1 MAENA
6 MQGIM
11 GLGNAPQMANQ
22 APMAPPPM
30 PEVTREQFLA
40 FERARQEIPPG
51 DFTSDILQAGEEVDP
66 AAVQEL
72 RRDLTGLNLPLELIL
87 AMLTMVEG
95 LLAEPGNYAQ
105 LRQELLAE
113 GVPEDLLPEQ
123 FDGEFFGAMQLA
135 LEQMINM
142 QPQTGQPI
150 QAFAEG
156 GLASLRPIAKEL
168 QSFGRNGD
176 TILAHINPSE
186 ARMLQRM
193 GGSGTINPVTGLR
206 EYFFEKVGKAIGGV
220 FKSVGKAVGSAVKG
234 VVKGVKKFAK
244 STVGKVVIAA
254 ALAYFLGPMAASAL
268 GSGLTAVGATTLAGA
283 VGSTVGTAAISG
295 LVGGF
300 GASMLGGD
308 NLKTSLRN
316 GAIGAV
322 AAGVGAGV
330 MGGAEAFAANSYAGP
345 TTISGQWEQLKSG
358 VTNVFGGPPAGA
370 EALPVDLPGAVPST
384 PLGPTTPTIS
394 APTTPTLGTTPTAP
408 PVPAPTG
415 GVSMPTGGIGMPSAT
430 STPTSGVGLRLP
442 PAGSPAGAGTMP
454 SVTPPIT
461 PSVGAPPPQGSFFD
475 RALDFISPSTP
486 STEALNNIGGQ
497 AVKQFQLANPGVA
510 LTPEMTTNIFNT
522 AVEKATPGI
531 LRQYGPLVAGGLG
544 IMSLTGGFDEQDTGP
559 QTSMYDQMRAEIN
572 PEDYKINLGP
582 VQTTYSERTPYQD
595 FYTSMAQNP
604 FAPKNMQAQ
613 NQFGGTPPP
622 MRLAEGGQ
630 ASSQNFPRK
639 TGPINGPGTE
649 KSDSIPAMLS
659 DGEFVYTAK
668 AVRGAGN
675 GSRREGAKRMYQMM
689 KEFERNA

>member
-11 GLGNAPQMANQ
+11 GLENAPQMANQ
-22 APMAPPPM
+22 APPMAPPPM
-30 PEVTREQFLA
+30 PEVTRDQFLA

-51 DFTSDILQAGEEVDP
+51 EFANDILQAGEEVDP

-176 TILAHINPSE
+176 TILAHINPAE

-206 EYFFEKVGKAIGGV
+206 EYIFKGVGKV
-220 FKSVGKAVGSAVKG
+220 FKGIGKAFKAVGKAVSNAVKG
-234 VVKGVKKFAK
+234 LVKGVTKFVK
-244 STVGKVVIAA
+244 SPVGKIMTAV
-254 ALAYFLGPMAASAL
+254 ALGYFLGPAAASMI
-268 GSGLTAVGATTLAGA
+268 GVS
-283 VGSTVGTAAISG
+283 STVGVAAVSG
-295 LVGGF
+295 VIGGF
-300 GASMLGGD
+300 GSSMLGGD

-316 GAIGAV
+316 GAIGGV
-322 AAGVGAGV
+322 LAGAGAGV
-330 MGGAEAFAANSYAGP
+330 MGGAEAFASGSYAGP

-358 VTNVFGGPPAGA
+358 VTNAFGGPPVGGA

-384 PLGPTTPTIS
+384 PLDPLTSTATPTIS
-394 APTTPTLGTTPTAP
+394 APTTPTIGAAPSVTP
-408 PVPAPTG
+408 PTS
-415 GVSMPTGGIGMPSAT
+415 GVSMPTGGIGL
-430 STPTSGVGLRLP
+430 TPTGAPTGGVGLRLP
-442 PAGSPAGAGTMP
+442 STGTMP
-454 SVTPPIT
+454 SVSAPIT
-461 PSVGAPPPQGSFFD
+461 PTVGAPPPQAGFFD
-475 RALDFISPSTP
+475 RALDFFSPSTP
-486 STEALNNIGGQ
+486 TAAQANQVGMNALAEANKAAASQG
-497 AVKQFQLANPGVA
+497 
-510 LTPEMTTNIFNT
+510 LTLTSEVQNSIFNK

-559 QTSMYDQMRAEIN
+559 QTSQYDQMKASLN

-582 VQTTYSERTPYQD
+582 VQTTYVDQPQYQD
-595 FYTSMAQNP
+595 FYASMAQNP
-604 FAPKNMQAQ
+604 FAPQNMQAQ
-613 NQFGGTPPP
+613 NQFGGMPPP
-622 MRLAEGGQ
+622 MRLSDGGQ
-630 ASSQNFPRK
+630 ADFQNFPRK

>member
-11 GLGNAPQMANQ
+11 GLENAPQMANQ
-22 APMAPPPM
+22 APPMAPPPM
-30 PEVTREQFLA
+30 PEVTRDQFLA

-51 DFTSDILQAGEEVDP
+51 EFANDILQAGEEVDP

-72 RRDLTGLNLPLELIL
+72 RRDLAGLNLPLELIL

-176 TILAHINPSE
+176 TILAHINPAE

-193 GGSGTINPVTGLR
+193 GDSGTINPVTGLR
-206 EYFFEKVGKAIGGV
+206 EYFLKGVGKAFKGIGKA
-220 FKSVGKAVGSAVKG
+220 FKAVGKAVSNAVKG
-234 VVKGVKKFAK
+234 MAKGVTKFVK
-244 STVGKVVIAA
+244 SPVGKIMTAV
-254 ALAYFLGPMAASAL
+254 ALGYFLGPAAASMI
-268 GSGLTAVGATTLAGA
+268 GVS
-283 VGSTVGTAAISG
+283 STVGVAAVSG
-295 LVGGF
+295 VIGGF
-300 GASMLGGD
+300 GSSMLGGD

-316 GAIGAV
+316 GAIGGV
-322 AAGVGAGV
+322 LAGVGAGV
-330 MGGAEAFAANSYAGP
+330 MGGAEAFASGSYAGP

-358 VTNVFGGPPAGA
+358 VTTAFGGPPVGGA

-384 PLGPTTPTIS
+384 PLDPLTSTATPTIS
-394 APTTPTLGTTPTAP
+394 APTTPTIGAAPSVTP
-408 PVPAPTG
+408 PTS
-415 GVSMPTGGIGMPSAT
+415 GVSMPTGGIGL
-430 STPTSGVGLRLP
+430 TPTGAPTGGVGLRLP
-442 PAGSPAGAGTMP
+442 STVTMP
-454 SVTPPIT
+454 SVSAPIT
-461 PSVGAPPPQGSFFD
+461 PTVGAPPPQAGLFD
-475 RALDFISPSTP
+475 RALDFFSPSTP
-486 STEALNNIGGQ
+486 TAAQANQVGMNALAEANKAAASQG
-497 AVKQFQLANPGVA
+497 
-510 LTPEMTTNIFNT
+510 LTLTSEVQNSIFNK

-559 QTSMYDQMRAEIN
+559 QTSQYDQMKASLN

-582 VQTTYSERTPYQD
+582 VQTTYVDQPQYQD
-595 FYTSMAQNP
+595 FYASMAQNP
-604 FAPKNMQAQ
+604 FAPQNMQAQ
-613 NQFGGTPPP
+613 NQFGGMPPP
-622 MRLAEGGQ
+622 MRLSDGGQ
-630 ASSQNFPRK
+630 ADFQNFPRK

>member
-11 GLGNAPQMANQ
+11 GLENAPQMANQ
-22 APMAPPPM
+22 APQMAPPPM

-40 FERARQEIPPG
+40 FEQARQEIPPG
-51 DFTSDILQAGEEVDP
+51 EVANDLLQAGEEIDP
-66 AAVQEL
+66 AAIQEL
-72 RRDLTGLNLPLELIL
+72 RRDLTGLNLPLEVIL
-87 AMLTMVEG
+87 AMLSMVEG
-95 LLAEPGNYAQ
+95 LLAEPGNYAE

-168 QSFGRNGD
+168 QSFGRGGD

-206 EYFFEKVGKAIGGV
+206 EYIRGLA
-220 FKSVGKAVGSAVKG
+220 KSVGKVFKGAAKAVGSAVKG

-254 ALAYFLGPMAASAL
+254 ALAYFLGPMAATAL
-268 GSGLTAVGATTLAGA
+268 GGGLTAAGATTLAGA
-283 VGSTVGTAAISG
+283 VTSTVGTAAISG
-295 LVGGF
+295 AIGGF
-300 GASMLGGD
+300 GASVLAGD

-316 GAIGAV
+316 GAIAGV

-330 MGGAEAFAANSYAGP
+330 MGGAEAFAPGSYSGP

-358 VTNVFGGPPAGA
+358 VTNVFGGPPVGGA

-384 PLGPTTPTIS
+384 PLDPLTTTATPTIS
-394 APTTPTLGTTPTAP
+394 APTTPTIGATPTAP
-408 PVPAPTG
+408 PVTAPTG
-415 GVSMPTGGIGMPSAT
+415 GVSMPTGGIGL
-430 STPTSGVGLRLP
+430 TPTSAPSSGLGLRLP
-442 PAGSPAGAGTMP
+442 STGQQVATGTGQQ
-454 SVTPPIT
+454 VTSGLGQQAEP
-461 PSVGAPPPQGSFFD
+461 SFFS

-486 STEALNNIGGQ
+486 PQEELTKLGFEAVRK
-497 AVKQFQLANPGVA
+497 AQLANPGEVF
-510 LTPEMTTNIFNT
+510 TEKMRNDIFQT
-522 AVEKATPGI
+522 AVDKATPTF
-531 LRQYGPLVAGGLG
+531 LRQYGPLAAGGLG
-544 IMSLTGGFDEQDTGP
+544 IMALTGGFDEKDTGT
-559 QTSMYDQMRAEIN
+559 QTSMYDQMKANLN
-572 PEDYKINLGP
+572 PEDYEVNVRP
-582 VQTTYSERTPYQD
+582 VQTTYVDQPQYRD

-604 FAPKNMQAQ
+604 FAPQNMQAQ
-613 NQFGGTPPP
+613 NQFGGMPPP

-630 ASSQNFPRK
+630 ASHQNFPRK
-639 TGPINGPGTE
+639 TGAINGPGTE

>member
-11 GLGNAPQMANQ
+11 GLENAPQMANQ
-22 APMAPPPM
+22 APPMAPPPM
-30 PEVTREQFLA
+30 PEVTRDQFLA

-51 DFTSDILQAGEEVDP
+51 EFANDILQAGEEVDP

-72 RRDLTGLNLPLELIL
+72 RRDLAGLNLPLELIL

-176 TILAHINPSE
+176 TILAHINPAE

-206 EYFFEKVGKAIGGV
+206 EYFLKGVGKAFKGIGKA
-220 FKSVGKAVGSAVKG
+220 FKAVGKALSNAVKG
-234 VVKGVKKFAK
+234 LVKGVTKFVK
-244 STVGKVVIAA
+244 SPVGKIMTAV
-254 ALAYFLGPMAASAL
+254 ALGYFLGPAAASMI
-268 GSGLTAVGATTLAGA
+268 GVS
-283 VGSTVGTAAISG
+283 STVGVAAVSG
-295 LVGGF
+295 VIGGF
-300 GASMLGGD
+300 GSSMLGGD

-316 GAIGAV
+316 GAIGGV
-322 AAGVGAGV
+322 LAGVGAGV
-330 MGGAEAFAANSYAGP
+330 MGGAEAFASGSYAGP

-358 VTNVFGGPPAGA
+358 VTNAFGGPPVGGA

-384 PLGPTTPTIS
+384 PLDPLTSTATPTIS
-394 APTTPTLGTTPTAP
+394 APTTPTIGAAPAVTP
-408 PVPAPTG
+408 PTS
-415 GVSMPTGGIGMPSAT
+415 GVSMPTGGIGL
-430 STPTSGVGLRLP
+430 TPTGAPTGGVGLRLP
-442 PAGSPAGAGTMP
+442 STVTMP
-454 SVTPPIT
+454 SVSAPIT
-461 PSVGAPPPQGSFFD
+461 PTVGAPPPQAGFFD
-475 RALDFISPSTP
+475 LIGQGEYSKAFNGLLPGGSPAGLTP
-486 STEALNNIGGQ
+486 QQIAEQAGTEAFKRAASQGLPEALQISNAQ
-497 AVKQFQLANPGVA
+497 AAYSTA
-510 LTPEMTTNIFNT
+510 L
-522 AVEKATPGI
+522 EKATPGI

-559 QTSMYDQMRAEIN
+559 QTSQYDQMKASLN

-582 VQTTYSERTPYQD
+582 VQTTYVDQPQYQD
-595 FYTSMAQNP
+595 FYASMAQNP
-604 FAPKNMQAQ
+604 FAPQNMQAQ
-613 NQFGGTPPP
+613 NQFGGMPPP
-622 MRLAEGGQ
+622 MRLSGGGQ
-630 ASSQNFPRK
+630 ADFQNFPRK

>member
-1 MAENA
+1 MAQNA

-30 PEVTREQFLA
+30 PEVTRDQFLA

-51 DFTSDILQAGEEVDP
+51 DFTNDILQAGEEVDP

-95 LLAEPGNYAQ
+95 VLAEPGNYAQ

-123 FDGEFFGAMQLA
+123 FDGEFFGALQLA

-176 TILAHINPSE
+176 TILAHINPAE

-206 EYFFEKVGKAIGGV
+206 EYFFGKVGKAIGNA

-234 VVKGVKKFAK
+234 VVKGVTKFIK
-244 STVGKVVIAA
+244 SPVGKILTAV
-254 ALAYFLGPMAASAL
+254 ALAYFLGPAAASMI
-268 GSGLTAVGATTLAGA
+268 GVS
-283 VGSTVGTAAISG
+283 STVGVAAVSG
-295 LVGGF
+295 VIGGF
-300 GASMLGGD
+300 GSSMLGGD

-316 GAIGAV
+316 GAIGGV
-322 AAGVGAGV
+322 LAGAGAGV
-330 MGGAEAFAANSYAGP
+330 MGGAEAFASGSYAGP
-345 TTISGQWEQLKSG
+345 TTISGQWENLKSG
-358 VTNVFGGPPAGA
+358 VTNAFGGT
-370 EALPVDLPGAVPST
+370 PVDLPGAVPST
-384 PLGPTTPTIS
+384 PLDPLTSTATPTIS
-394 APTTPTLGTTPTAP
+394 APTTPTIGTTPTAP
-408 PVPAPTG
+408 AVTTPTG
-415 GVSMPTGGIGMPSAT
+415 GVTMPST
-430 STPTSGVGLRLP
+430 
-442 PAGSPAGAGTMP
+442 GTMP
-454 SVTPPIT
+454 PSVSAPIT
-461 PSVGAPPPQGSFFD
+461 STVGAPPPQAGFFD
-475 RALDFISPSTP
+475 LIGQGEYSNAFSGLMPGGSPAGLTP
-486 STEALNNIGGQ
+486 QQMAEQAGTEAFKRAASQGLPEALQLSNAQ
-497 AVKQFQLANPGVA
+497 AAYSTA
-510 LTPEMTTNIFNT
+510 L
-522 AVEKATPGI
+522 EKATPGI
-531 LRQYGPLVAGGLG
+531 LRQYGPTVGLG
-544 IMSLTGGFDEQDTGP
+544 LGTMALTGGFNEQDTGS
-559 QTSMYDQMRAEIN
+559 QTSQYDQMRAELN

-582 VQTTYSERTPYQD
+582 VQTTYVDQPQYQD

-604 FAPKNMQAQ
+604 YAPKNMQAQ
-613 NQFGGTPPP
+613 NQFGGMPPP
-622 MRLAEGGQ
+622 MRLSNGGQ
-630 ASSQNFPRK
+630 ASHQNFPRK

-689 KEFERNA
+689 KEFEGNA